1 LRNRRAA
8 LALFI
13 LLFPLPSFS
22 FAASLTVMS
31 YNVENFFDDVHNG
44 TEYREFDPS
53 KGKWNTEFF
62 TLRMDTIAEVVR
74 KSVAGGPDILLLQEV
89 ENENALRAL
98 VDHGL
103 AGMGYAWTAFVP
115 KKGLS
120 ANLAIVSRVP
130 IQTVHSWA
138 VAPWKASTPI
148 RDIVEAEILAEG
160 HILHVLDNHWK
171 AKTEGSKVTEQ
182 SRRGSAAV
190 LGARIR
196 ELLAQDPLADI
207 IAAGDFNENLDEYA
221 QSGRKYQ
228 TALLPEDENP
238 RALEPLQSI
247 FLAGNLRGL
256 GISGDRCVLYDPWFE
271 VDSQRRGS
279 YYYQKDWL
287 TFDHMLLSPGLFDVR
302 GFAYRWGS
310 FGPVR
315 LAFLLTAN
323 GVPRKWTGLAGE
335 RGYSDHLPLL
345 LTLDV
350 KK

>member
-1 LRNRRAA
+1 MK
-8 LALFI
+8 LFI

-130 IQTVHSWA
+130 IETVHSWA
-138 VAPWKASTPI
+138 VAPWKASGNC
-148 RDIVEAEILAEG
+148 RA
-160 HILHVLDNHWK
+160 
-171 AKTEGSKVTEQ
+171 
-182 SRRGSAAV
+182 SRRPPV
-190 LGARIR
+190 LGSRRSSRGALRDTIR
-196 ELLAQDPLADI
+196 NSSINSAWQESWVGGASRRTRLFPAFLKSTPRCSE
-207 IAAGDFNENLDEYA
+207 AASKRRAG
-221 QSGRKYQ
+221 Q
-228 TALLPEDENP
+228 LPE
-238 RALEPLQSI
+238 S
-247 FLAGNLRGL
+247 
-256 GISGDRCVLYDPWFE
+256 
-271 VDSQRRGS
+271 
-279 YYYQKDWL
+279 
-287 TFDHMLLSPGLFDVR
+287 
-302 GFAYRWGS
+302 
-310 FGPVR
+310 
-315 LAFLLTAN
+315 
-323 GVPRKWTGLAGE
+323 
-335 RGYSDHLPLL
+335 
-345 LTLDV
+345 
-350 KK
+350 